1 MRCRPK
7 ADTEVRERKGN
18 GSGEKERWLLGKAR
32 RRQPPSPLDHQLAP
46 QDVEDH
52 ASSHFSPMF
61 FIKMSQ
67 PGEHKELGLDGNGD
81 RLESQPTMAD
91 KEGVTPM
98 TLEPCQ
104 PDAPLYNSRIIASFI
119 KFAERYYDHIDL
131 HELMDYAKM
140 APYQVED
147 EDHWFSQEQVD
158 LFHEKLVVL
167 TRNQNV
173 AREAGRDAVSTDSL
187 GVAKSY
193 ALGFVNPAKVCE
205 MIGKA
210 TGNLVR
216 SCTWEATR
224 LGPNKMQIKVTPRPG
239 TNEKPYQCE
248 NRMGYLES
256 IFTLFKHK
264 LPKIEHTECAFKGG
278 KSCRYIITW
287 HTFRADVWKKTRNY
301 LALSLFAVSLG
312 SLYFSIPQIWV
323 TSLVVSFLVVFVLSH
338 KVWHMEKE
346 ELLTAVRNLTDS
358 TDTLFDKLNVSYNNA
373 RLIHEVGLTL
383 TKQRYIE
390 GILLDVAHI
399 LEKRLDYDRGMILL
413 ADKERMV
420 LSFKAGFGYAE
431 DQLSSL
437 RKASFKLR
445 PESKGILV
453 VSFRERRPFL
463 INDVDEVK
471 HDLSP
476 HSLEFVREMGVKSF
490 ICCPI
495 VCVDDTIGVI
505 AVDNVKTKR
514 VLLQSDI
521 DLLMAL
527 SPEIGISIQNA
538 MVTDMKERQFNSLL
552 EGEEQIRTSLKEKEV
567 LLKEI
572 HHRVKNNL
580 QIVSSLLYLQAAKTE
595 HPGAVSALKE
605 SRARVKSMALIH
617 ERLYQS
623 PNLASVDMGGYTRN
637 LVSDLYHSYR
647 TQESSV
653 RLTTNIEDITLGITE
668 AIPCGLIINE
678 LISNA
683 LKHAFPEGREGEIT
697 IELVKEG
704 ANRTTLTVSDNGI
717 GFPEQVDW
725 LNSPSLGLTLINSL
739 VGQLEGT
746 IELDRRGGT
755 TFTIRFG

>member
-1 MRCRPK
+1 M
-7 ADTEVRERKGN
+7 V
-18 GSGEKERWLLGKAR
+18 
-32 RRQPPSPLDHQLAP
+32 
-46 QDVEDH
+46 
-52 ASSHFSPMF
+52 
-61 FIKMSQ
+61 
-67 PGEHKELGLDGNGD
+67 
-81 RLESQPTMAD
+81 D
-91 KEGVTPM
+91 KEDITPM
-98 TLEPCQ
+98 TMEPYL
-104 PDAPLYNSRIIASFI
+104 PDAPLYNSKIIASFVR
-119 KFAERYYDHIDL
+119 FVERYYGHIDIN
-131 HELMDYAKM
+131 ELLNYAKM
-140 APYQVED
+140 APYQVCD
-147 EDHWFSQEQVD
+147 EDYWFNQEQVD

-167 TRNQNV
+167 TKNQNV

-210 TGNLVR
+210 VANIVK
-216 SCTWEATR
+216 SCVWEATR
-224 LGPNKMQIKVTPRPG
+224 LGPNKVQIKVTPKPG
-239 TNEKPYQCE
+239 TNEKLYQCE

-264 LPKIEHTECAFKGG
+264 LPKIEHTECVFKGG
-278 KSCRYIITW
+278 TCCRYVVTW
-287 HTFRADVWKKTRNY
+287 HTFRSDVWRKTRNY
-301 LALSLFAVSLG
+301 LALSIFAGSLG
-312 SLYFSIPQIWV
+312 FLYLSMPIVWV

-346 ELLTAVRNLTDS
+346 ELLTAVQNLTDS
-358 TDTLFDKLNVSYNNA
+358 TDTLFEKLNVSYNNA

-383 TKQRYIE
+383 TRQRHIE
-390 GILLDVAHI
+390 GILQDVAQI

-420 LSFKAGFGYAE
+420 LSFDAGFGYAE

-437 RKASFKLR
+437 RKASFTLKSD
-445 PESKGILV
+445 SKGILV
-453 VSFRERRPFL
+453 VCFRERRPFL
-463 INDVDEVK
+463 INDVDEIK

-514 VLLQSDI
+514 ILLQSDI

-538 MVTDMKERQFNSLL
+538 MVTDMKERQFNSIL
-552 EGEEQIRTSLKEKEV
+552 EAEGKIRASLREKEV

-595 HPGAVSALKE
+595 HPGAVLALTE
-605 SRARVKSMALIH
+605 SRARVRSMALIH
-617 ERLYQS
+617 EKLYQS

-637 LVSDLYHSYR
+637 LVSDLQRFYR
-647 TQESSV
+647 TDDSSV
-653 RLTTNIEDITLGITE
+653 RLTVNIDDIPLGITE

-678 LISNA
+678 LVSNV
-683 LKHAFPEGREGEIT
+683 LKHAFPKGEGGEIT
-697 IELVKEG
+697 IQLTRES
-704 ANRTTLTVSDNGI
+704 ANHITLTVSDNGI
-717 GFPEQVDW
+717 GFPEHVDFR
-725 LNSPSLGLTLINSL
+725 NASSLGLTLVNSL
-739 VGQLEGT
+739 VEQLDGS

-755 TFTIRFG
+755 TFTITLAWGNRGQAKDLG